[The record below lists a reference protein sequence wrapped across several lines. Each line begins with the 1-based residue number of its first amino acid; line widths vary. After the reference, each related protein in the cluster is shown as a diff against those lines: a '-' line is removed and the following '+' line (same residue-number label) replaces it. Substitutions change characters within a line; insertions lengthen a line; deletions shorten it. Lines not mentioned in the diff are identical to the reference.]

1 VVATLPTGTDLFE
14 RSADPGAAQRAV
26 EALTAAAPERAE
38 RMVSDEPA
46 LEAFVVVAG
55 ASPWLARVA
64 VNDPLAIDVLSRL
77 QNEVDVPRGS
87 DPVQRLRRLKELE
100 ILRIAAR
107 DLTGADDLV
116 AVGASLAALA
126 ARLLHASL
134 QTTAVDHGIELAD
147 IGLCVIGMG
156 KLGAS
161 ELNYASDIDVLLVG
175 GADHEGEG
183 HLVRELL
190 RRIRATWKVDLDL
203 RPEGRSGPLTRTL
216 DSYEAYW
223 DRWADTWEFQ
233 ALLKARAVAGDQRL
247 GERFEAAA
255 GERVWGRPFGAD
267 ELASLRQMKA
277 RAEKQMSTR
286 GLDARE
292 IKRGRGGIRDV
303 EFALQLLQLVH
314 GRLDPSLRVGST
326 IDAIGA
332 LTAGGYITA
341 DDGHA
346 LDEAYRYLRAVEHR
360 LQLRE
365 GEPTHTLPT
374 AAEARTRLARLV
386 GYRDLPGIPAVRQ
399 FEADLGRHRGTA
411 RRIHE
416 RLFFRPLLEA
426 FTFDRG
432 GAMGDPALAAGPM
445 LNEAAIVER
454 LSAFGF
460 TDARRTR
467 QAIRELTSGFSRMSR
482 LMQQMLPV
490 LLDWLSEAADP
501 DEGLL
506 GLRTLADEPHAR
518 DRLAAVCRDSPI
530 GAQQLCRMLGTGR
543 RPARELQRHPDALTE
558 LATGQLLRW
567 RSREELDREATGITA
582 WRGDASAVGAGLRGF
597 AELQQLRI
605 AARDVLGEA
614 SVDDTGRSLADLA
627 EAVVAEALR
636 FVDPP
641 VPIAVVGMGR
651 LGGRALSFGSDLDL
665 LVAYDPPPG
674 WEADEAA
681 EQAEAAVAALRGVI
695 SGGTPAAGAYRLD
708 FGLRPEGRHGPMAR
722 SIGAYAAYY
731 DRWAQVW
738 ERQALL
744 RGRVIAG
751 DPAVA
756 AQFSRVARRFV
767 WERPF
772 TPVEALAV
780 RRMKARVEKER
791 VPAGEDPKFHL
802 KLGPGALSDVEW
814 TVQLLQLQHRV
825 EGENTVSALSELRR
839 AGAVTTA
846 DVEVLEESY
855 RFCERARNRLYL
867 TRDVDVAGDS
877 LPGLGPHLSVLA
889 RSLGMSA
896 SDLRG
901 EYTRVTRRARRVVER
916 LFYGR
921 DG

>member
-1 VVATLPTGTDLFE
+1 MATPPTGADLFE

-26 EALTAAAPERAE
+26 EGLAAAAPDRAE
-38 RMVSDEPA
+38 LLVSDERT
-46 LEAFVVVAG
+46 LEAFAVVSG
-55 ASPWLARVA
+55 ASPWLGRIA
-64 VNDPLAIDVLSRL
+64 VNDPLAVDVLSRL
-77 QNEVDVPRGS
+77 QTEVDVPGGP
-87 DPVQRLRRLKELE
+87 DPVQRLRRLKDLE

-107 DLTGADDLV
+107 DLTGVDDLV

-126 ARLLHASL
+126 ARLLQASL
-134 QTTAVDHGIELAD
+134 QTTAADHDMEAAEV
-147 IGLCVIGMG
+147 GLCVIGMG

-161 ELNYASDIDVLLVG
+161 ELNYASDVDILLVG
-175 GADHEGEG
+175 GTGHEGEA
-183 HLVRELL
+183 HLIRELL
-190 RRIRATWKVDLDL
+190 RRTRATWKVDLDL
-203 RPEGRSGPLTRTL
+203 RPEGRSGPLSRTL
-216 DSYEAYW
+216 ESYEAYW
-223 DRWADTWEFQ
+223 NRWAHTWEFQ
-233 ALLKARAVAGDQRL
+233 ALLKARAVAGEMRL
-247 GERFEAAA
+247 GRRFEAAA
-255 GERVWGRPFGAD
+255 SKRVWGRPFGAD

-314 GRLDPSLRVGST
+314 GRADSSLRARST

-365 GEPTHTLPT
+365 GEPTHTLP
-374 AAEARTRLARLV
+374 AATEARTRLARLL
-386 GYRDLPGIPAVRQ
+386 GYRDLPGASAVRQ
-399 FEADLGRHRGTA
+399 FDSDLGRHRGTV

-432 GAMGDPALAAGPM
+432 GATGGPEPVAGPI
-445 LNEAAIVER
+445 LNEAAVVER
-454 LSAFGF
+454 LAAFGF

-467 QAIRELTSGFSRMSR
+467 QAIRGLTSGFSRMSR

-490 LLDWLSEAADP
+490 LLDWLSESADP

-506 GLRTLADEPHAR
+506 GLRTLADEPHVR
-518 DRLAAVCRDSPI
+518 DRLASLCRDSPI
-530 GAQQLCRMLGTGR
+530 GAQQLCQLLGTGR
-543 RPARELQRHPDALTE
+543 RPARELQRHPDALSE
-558 LATGQLLRW
+558 LAAGQLLRV
-567 RSREELDREATGITA
+567 RSREELDREAIGMTA
-582 WRGDASAVGAGLRGF
+582 WREDSAAVGAGLRGL
-597 AELQQLRI
+597 AQLHQLRI
-605 AARDVLGEA
+605 AARDVLGRA
-614 SVDDTGRSLADLA
+614 SVDDTGQALADLA
-627 EAVVAEALR
+627 EAVLAEALR
-636 FVDPP
+636 FVDSP
-641 VPIAVVGMGR
+641 VPIAIVGMGR

-665 LVAYDPPPG
+665 LVAYDPPAGSEP
-674 WEADEAA
+674 DEAA
-681 EQAEAAVAALRGVI
+681 EQAESVVAALRGVV
-695 SGGTPAAGAYRLD
+695 SGGTPSAGAYRLD
-708 FGLRPEGRHGPMAR
+708 FGLRPEGRQGPLAR
-722 SIGAYAAYY
+722 STAAYAAYY

-744 RGRVIAG
+744 RGRVVAG
-751 DPAVA
+751 DPGVA
-756 AQFSRVARRFV
+756 ERFGQVARRFV

-772 TPVEALAV
+772 TAGEALAI

-791 VPAGEDPKFHL
+791 VPPGEDPKFHL

-825 EGENTVSALSELRR
+825 EGENTMSALHQLRR
-839 AGAVTTA
+839 AGAVDPGDA
-846 DVEVLEESY
+846 EVLEESY

-867 TRDVDVAGDS
+867 TRDVDIAGDS

-896 SDLRG
+896 SDLRS

-921 DG
+921 DD